1 MIAKLTGRLESSGEG
16 EAVIDVGGV
25 GYLIQASRATLEA
38 LGPPGSSVAV
48 VTEMR
53 VREEQWVL
61 YGFASPAERAWF
73 RLLTTLQGVG
83 PKAALAVL
91 SVLPPDRLALAIASG
106 DKSAITRADGVGP
119 KLAARIVAE
128 LKDKVGSL
136 AMPVPVPAPG
146 ASRGAASPGGA
157 PLSAAPSNAAAAGAA
172 ATGEAVFGDA
182 VSALVNLGY
191 ASSEAFLAVTAV
203 RTQAPEAALGE
214 IIRRALREL
223 SAHG

>member
-1 MIAKLTGRLESSGEG
+1 MIAKLTGRLDSAGEG
-16 EAVIDVGGV
+16 VAVIDVGGV
-25 GYLIQASRATLEA
+25 GYLIQASRATLDA
-38 LGPPGSSVAV
+38 LGAPGSSVSV

-61 YGFASPAERAWF
+61 YGFASHGEREWF

-91 SVLPPDRLALAIASG
+91 SVLAPDQLAVAIASG
-106 DKSAITRADGVGP
+106 DKGAITRADGVGP

-136 AMPVPVPAPG
+136 AVPNLTPA
-146 ASRGAASPGGA
+146 RAAA
-157 PLSAAPSNAAAAGAA
+157 SAAPVGDR
-172 ATGEAVFGDA
+172 VLGDA

-191 ASSEAFLAVTAV
+191 ASSEAFVAVNAV
-203 RTQAPEAALGE
+203 RTREPAAALGE
-214 IIRRALREL
+214 IIRLSLREL

>member
-1 MIAKLTGRLESSGEG
+1 MIAKLTGRLDSAGEG
-16 EAVIDVGGV
+16 QAVIDVGGV

-38 LGPPGSSVAV
+38 LGAPGSTVSVH
-48 VTEMR
+48 TEMR

-61 YGFASPAERAWF
+61 YGFASFAERDWF

-91 SVLPPDRLALAIASG
+91 SVLAPDQLAVAIASG
-106 DKSAITRADGVGP
+106 DKGAITRADGVGP

-136 AMPVPVPAPG
+136 AVPALAP
-146 ASRGAASPGGA
+146 ARAVAANA
-157 PLSAAPSNAAAAGAA
+157 PPAGDR
-172 ATGEAVFGDA
+172 VLGDA

-191 ASSEAFLAVTAV
+191 ASSEAFVAVNTV
-203 RTQAPEAALGE
+203 LGREPDAALGE
-214 IIRRALREL
+214 IIRLSLREL